1 MKAKNLL
8 SSYGFKY
15 DRVLRETL
23 TLPYQLSS
31 ITIPQNELMYYGT
44 INEVFEKLQFNLMY
58 LYSLTKISDNNIPY
72 NYNKIAGGSPSS
84 LSALSGRFSY
94 FPTISVISNQLRPL
108 STYNLTLLD
117 NLKSGEFYPENT
129 LYNNK
134 IGFFCT
140 DTHVIALTSNYDNNT
155 IGVFLST
162 NTITETSKF
171 NFQKINS
178 IIFDKNNFIY
188 VCDENLNTIYKYDIS
203 NLIIEDN
210 LIGKKIIFV
219 DSVGGGDGTLL
230 DKTKFNKP
238 SWLNL
243 YNNILYVM
251 DKGNYAIKMFD
262 TNLNWKKTLRFKR
275 VFESFDITAFKIN
288 TNNNLFYIGFNDK
301 FGIFTSTLSSLQ
313 VVSLSSQLVSGEK
326 IVDFSFSKEDT
337 NIFYV
342 VTNKNIQKR
351 TISKP
356 NNLIGKFLLTD
367 NNIYVDEFR
376 FSSLERFG
384 NDDLLTVYG
393 KYNNAGIFYSFLE
406 NSNYTTILTNNDLDL
421 YTIDEIKIHPE
432 EYASD
437 WVFSKA
443 NSKILINILSLRD
456 RIVRRFAGK
465 YDSKGNLLYFGQLYL
480 QDPEINREQFD
491 YSVNY
496 LVNLNEVFS
505 NSVFNRS
512 IESLFS
518 FQTHMLSVL
527 KDTTINIWPPL
538 STTVVIS

>member
-1 MKAKNLL
+1 MKVKDILPE
-8 SSYGFKY
+8 YGFKY
-15 DRVLRETL
+15 DRVLKETL

-31 ITIPQNELMYYGT
+31 ITIPQNEIVYHGT
-44 INEVFEKLQFNLMY
+44 INEVYEKLQTNLIY

-94 FPTISVISNQLRPL
+94 FSTASVISNQLKPL

-134 IGFFCT
+134 VGFFNT
-140 DTHVIALTSNYDNNT
+140 DTYIVVLTSNYDVGT

-162 NTITETSKF
+162 NKITETSKF
-171 NFQKINS
+171 TFQNINS
-178 IIFDKNNFIY
+178 IVFDKDNFIY
-188 VCDENLNTIYKYDIS
+188 VCDESLNTIYKYDIS
-203 NLIIEDN
+203 NLIVEDN
-210 LIGKKIIFV
+210 LIGRKIIFV

-230 DKTKFNKP
+230 DKTKFSKP
-238 SWLNL
+238 AFLNL
-243 YNNILYVM
+243 YNDLLYVM
-251 DKGNYAIKMFD
+251 DKGNYAVKIFD

-275 VFESFDITAFKIN
+275 VFESYDITAFKIN
-288 TNNNLFYIGFNDK
+288 HHNNLFYIGFSDK
-301 FGIFTSTLSSLQ
+301 FGIFTPTLSSLQ
-313 VVSLSSQLVSGEK
+313 VVSLSSQIVSGEK
-326 IVDFSFSKEDT
+326 IVDFNFSEEDT

-356 NNLIGKFLLTD
+356 NNLIGRFLLGD
-367 NNIYVDEFR
+367 NNIYVNEFR
-376 FSSLERFG
+376 FSSLEKYNG
-384 NDDLLTVYG
+384 YDLLSVYG
-393 KYNNAGIFYSFLE
+393 KYNNAGIFYTFLE
-406 NSNYTTILTNNDLDL
+406 NSNYVTILTNNDLDF
-421 YTIDEIKIHPE
+421 YTINEIKVNPE
-432 EYASD
+432 EYAAD

-443 NSKILINILSLRD
+443 NSKILLNILSLRD

-465 YDSKGNLLYFGQLYL
+465 YDTAGNLLYFGQLYL
-480 QDPEINREQFD
+480 MDSEINREQFD

-496 LVNLNEVFS
+496 LVNLNEIFS

-512 IESLFS
+512 IESMFS

-527 KDTTINIWPPL
+527 RDTTINEWPPL
-538 STTVVIS
+538 STTVVIT